1 MARRSL
7 DTLAK
12 WAVLLAGPLIW
23 SAHLG
28 LVYALATVAITLTW
42 EAGLV
47 SRLLIGLATLI
58 CLAAIAWIG
67 WGLWTGRLPR
77 WETPQADLT
86 GLWRKAG
93 GLLCLLSFLAVLWQG
108 LPAML
113 IPERPASHD
122 ALFGGTAPPRET
134 EPD

>member
-1 MARRSL
+1 MARRSPG
-7 DTLAK
+7 TLAK

-28 LVYALATVAITLTW
+28 LVYAIATLAITLTW

-47 SRLLIGLATLI
+47 SRLLIGLATLV

-67 WGLWTGRLPR
+67 WGLWGERLPR
-77 WETPQADLT
+77 WETPQPDLT

-113 IPERPASHD
+113 IPERTASHD
-122 ALFGGTAPPRET
+122 ALFGGTAPPGGT